1 MSLIN
6 AWPWNVERLA
16 GKKGGFLYFCG
27 GGGGSG
33 GGRNTASCVQPKEEP
48 KTLAKAHSGV
58 QKSVQKI
65 QGYDHESR
73 ERRERR
79 PQQVFFPF
87 PMYSR
92 FWRSL
97 FCCSFFA
104 LGKDPD
110 LLQGLDLPPPH
121 LPRAAHRSA
130 VQRGRRASGAAAH
143 CCSRPKS
150 P

>member
-27 GGGGSG
+27 GGGGGGGGSGSG

-73 ERRERR
+73 EEEKEGRSK
-79 PQQVFFPF
+79 FFLPL

-92 FWRSL
+92 IWRSL
-97 FCCSFFA
+97 FLPLIFLQLA
-104 LGKDPD
+104 KKDPD
-110 LLQGLDLPPPH
+110 VLL
-121 LPRAAHRSA
+121 LPRL
-130 VQRGRRASGAAAH
+130 GR
-143 CCSRPKS
+143 C
-150 P
+150 